1 MIIAIDGPSASG
13 KSTTAKGI
21 AKRLNILHIDTGA
34 MYRAITYGLK
44 LDKIV
49 YDNKQILSE
58 YLRNVE
64 VSFDKKNE
72 VCLNGNCVSS
82 EIRTKSI
89 TGMVSN
95 ISALELVREKMVF
108 SQREI
113 AKGRDCILEG
123 RDIGSVVFPNSQY
136 KFFLDAKI
144 EVRAKRRMEEFS
156 TNGESSSFREI
167 IAQLEKRDRLDSS
180 RAFSPLIRAK
190 DAILIYNSELTI

>member
-89 TGMVSN
+89 RVMVSN

-113 AKGRDCILEG
+113 AKGRDCIREG
-123 RDIGSVVFPNSQY
+123 RDIGSGVFPNSQ
-136 KFFLDAKI
+136 
-144 EVRAKRRMEEFS
+144 
-156 TNGESSSFREI
+156 
-167 IAQLEKRDRLDSS
+167 
-180 RAFSPLIRAK
+180 
-190 DAILIYNSELTI
+190 